1 MVMLLSKIKEFK
13 NFKMD
18 VVDFLDQKYFFEKVK
33 KLKKV
38 KDK

>member
-1 MVMLLSKIKEFK
+1 MVMLLSINKEFK

-33 KLKKV
+33 KSEKSER
-38 KDK
+38 